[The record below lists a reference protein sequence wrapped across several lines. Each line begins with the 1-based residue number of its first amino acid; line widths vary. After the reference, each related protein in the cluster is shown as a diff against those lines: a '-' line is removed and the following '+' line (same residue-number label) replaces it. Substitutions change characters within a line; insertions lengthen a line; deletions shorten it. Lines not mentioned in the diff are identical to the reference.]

1 MQYKRF
7 NDTYAVRIDIGE
19 EIMESLKSLCAKENI
34 RLAEVSAI
42 GAASHAVI
50 GVFDP
55 AEQAYHQEEL
65 DRFMEITSLN
75 GSVTEMNGEPYIHLH
90 TTLADQDNAIHGG
103 HLISMRV
110 GLTCEMFV
118 RVLDGS
124 VGRERNEELGIN
136 LWKV

>member
-7 NDTYAVRIDIGE
+7 NDTYTVRIDIGE

-42 GAASHAVI
+42 GAANHAVI

-65 DRFMEITSLN
+65 NRFMEITSLN
-75 GSVTEMNGEPYIHLH
+75 GSVTEMNGEPYIHHH